1 MYRKCSDVAIPN
13 SSNTNSRPAQWLRG
27 SSWVFF
33 EKFSRNLHTKWRRG
47 HCWEWE
53 IWNEIKLS
61 NYTQM
66 HSIIPDDTQRWTAA
80 AVCHMSWFLFFTH
93 YTNKI
98 HSSSHSLLGKTSH
111 KSRQKTQL
119 TSCSEIFSP
128 EESFP
133 PRIGEPSLPPSW
145 WWRFPDLN
153 GRCWGMLGLF
163 PRSLF
168 RLFPKWMFCL
178 DVCRISDVFG
188 CYFLLL
194 VELGFLTITM
204 KKITTVGWIVW
215 HGVTWNPTI
224 KKKTKG
230 RFLKA
235 PGGFMRDFWSENLWE
250 NWGSEDLIV
259 LTNILGFPHDPNL
272 GGWWCLRCFIFTP
285 KIGEMIPNLTHIFQ
299 RGWNHQLEMG
309 CFE

>member
-13 SSNTNSRPAQWLRG
+13 SSNTNIRPAQWLRG
-27 SSWVFF
+27 SSWVVF

-66 HSIIPDDTQRWTAA
+66 HSIIPDDTQRWTAG

-133 PRIGEPSLPPSW
+133 PRIGEPSLPAYRLPGDGG
-145 WWRFPDLN
+145 FLTLM
-153 GRCWGMLGLF
+153 GEVGVCWGCF
-163 PRSLF
+163 PEACFGCSQNGCFAL
-168 RLFPKWMFCL
+168 MFAEFLMCL
-178 DVCRISDVFG
+178 DVTF
-188 CYFLLL
+188 YY
-194 VELGFLTITM
+194 
-204 KKITTVGWIVW
+204 
-215 HGVTWNPTI
+215 
-224 KKKTKG
+224 
-230 RFLKA
+230 
-235 PGGFMRDFWSENLWE
+235 
-250 NWGSEDLIV
+250 
-259 LTNILGFPHDPNL
+259 
-272 GGWWCLRCFIFTP
+272 
-285 KIGEMIPNLTHIFQ
+285 
-299 RGWNHQLEMG
+299 
-309 CFE
+309 